1 MLKVS
6 LSIMDFPFVC
16 GMFTGVVSWC
26 RGVVDYPDVCGIKIA
41 KAGKQAFSEVGVEG

>member
-1 MLKVS
+1 MNMLKVS

-16 GMFTGVVSWC
+16 GMFT
-26 RGVVDYPDVCGIKIA
+26 GVVDYPDVCGIKIA